1 MMMHFDNLKPLL
13 RDVNYHS
20 LRLKAVRVPPGQ
32 TRRAPRLRLP
42 PRRAHPS
49 PPSRRR
55 RSPLFGGSKNRSP
68 NAFHRHPSR
77 RPREGRSNP
86 PPEGR
91 RLRARRDLRLR
102 LARRRCRRRP
112 RRTARRRSLE
122 PRRRGTTKNQ
132 TRLLFLFRSEGLL
145 LCLRVATRRP
155 IAKGSAASRATRARR
170 ESRPGRS
177 PRDFVVPSSF
187 ACHLCF
193 RSRRRQSFSWRL
205 ENPPSPARTAGSN
218 TTAPGGKTD

>member
-1 MMMHFDNLKPLL
+1 MKPLL

-32 TRRAPRLRLP
+32 ARRAPRLNLLP
-42 PRRAHPS
+42 PRRARPS

-77 RPREGRSNP
+77 RPREDLSPRP
-86 PPEGR
+86 PPGGR

-102 LARRRCRRRP
+102 LGRRRCRRRP
-112 RRTARRRSLE
+112 RRTARHRFSE
-122 PRRRGTTKNQ
+122 PRRLGTTK
-132 TRLLFLFRSEGLL
+132 RLLLLRLPFLFLSEGLL

-155 IAKGSAASRATRARR
+155 IAKGSAASHATRARR
-170 ESRPGRS
+170 ESRLGRS

-193 RSRRRQSFSWRL
+193 RSRRRPLFSWRL